1 MSPNKTY
8 YLCGFMGSGKSTILK
23 NLIMKQNV
31 FGYDLDS
38 IIENRYG
45 DIAEI
50 FINKGEKYFR
60 EIEEEVFFEFFKKPQ
75 LFSLGGGSIENKN
88 ILKALVDS
96 GTSIYLKNDFET
108 LWNFIEKS
116 DRPLVKL
123 GKVEL
128 QSLFV
133 KREENYKKLNMI
145 LDANDLIQCE
155 KKITT
160 LMGI

>member
-8 YLCGFMGSGKSTILK
+8 YLCGFMGSGKSTILN
-23 NLIMKQNV
+23 NLISKHKV

-45 DIAEI
+45 DITEI
-50 FINKGEKYFR
+50 FNNKGESYFR

-75 LFSLGGGSIENKN
+75 LFSLGGGSIENTN
-88 ILKALVDS
+88 ILRALIDS

-123 GKVEL
+123 GKAEL
-128 QSLFV
+128 QSIFI
-133 KREENYKKLNMI
+133 KRVESYQKLNTI
-145 LDANDLIQCE
+145 FDARDLLKCE
-155 KKITT
+155 KKITE
-160 LMGI
+160 LLGI

>member
-23 NLIMKQNV
+23 TLMLKHNIL
-31 FGYDLDS
+31 GYDLDS

-50 FINKGEKYFR
+50 FTNKGEKYFR
-60 EIEEEVFFEFFKKPQ
+60 EVEEEVFFEFFKKPQ
-75 LFSLGGGSIENKN
+75 LFSLGGGSIENVK

-155 KKITT
+155 KKITK

>member
-23 NLIMKQNV
+23 TLMLKHNIL
-31 FGYDLDS
+31 GYDLDS

-50 FINKGEKYFR
+50 FTNKGEKYFR
-60 EIEEEVFFEFFKKPQ
+60 EVEEEVFFEFFKKPQ
-75 LFSLGGGSIENKN
+75 LFSLGGGSIENAK

-128 QSLFV
+128 QSLFL

-155 KKITT
+155 KKITK

>member
-23 NLIMKQNV
+23 TLMLKHNIL
-31 FGYDLDS
+31 GYDLDS

-50 FINKGEKYFR
+50 FTNKGEKYFR
-60 EIEEEVFFEFFKKPQ
+60 EMEEEVFFEFFKKPQ

>member
-23 NLIMKQNV
+23 TLMLKHNIL
-31 FGYDLDS
+31 GYDLDS

-50 FINKGEKYFR
+50 FTNKGEKYFR
-60 EIEEEVFFEFFKKPQ
+60 EVEEEVFFEFFKKPQ
-75 LFSLGGGSIENKN
+75 LFSLGGGSIENVK

-128 QSLFV
+128 QSLFL